1 MKLIF
6 IIIRDEDGDNVLQS
20 LVDSGFRVTRV
31 ASTGGFLKRG
41 NLTLMSGVADDQVER
56 LIDLLRKSCCPPDE
70 PEHRATVFVVDMP
83 YYEQI

>member
-1 MKLIF
+1 MKLIL
-6 IIIRDEDGDNVLQS
+6 IIIRDVDGDNVLQA
-20 LVDSGFRVTRV
+20 LVGNGLRVTRV

-41 NLTLMSGVADDQVER
+41 NLTLMTGVEEDQVGVV
-56 LIDLLRKSCCPPDE
+56 IDLLRKSCYPAEE